1 MAHEWILEVLQDMR
15 SYSQKNGLPAL
26 MAQLDEALRV
36 AAKEIGTPGDAPAPE
51 DPDDTDD

>member
-36 AAKEIGTPGDAPAPE
+36 ATTEIGAPGLGTVPE
-51 DPDDTDD
+51 DPGDTED

>member
-36 AAKEIGTPGDAPAPE
+36 AQSEINSGEAARNSDDPE
-51 DPDDTDD
+51 DNSD

>member
-26 MAQLDEALRV
+26 MTQLDEALRV
-36 AAKEIGTPGDAPAPE
+36 ATREIAARDTSSDS
-51 DPDDTDD
+51 DNPDEKND

>member
-26 MAQLDEALRV
+26 TAQLDEALRV
-36 AAKEIGTPGDAPAPE
+36 ATQEIGPAGVGTAPKDQDDGD
-51 DPDDTDD
+51 D